1 VPPEIASDQTAVIT
15 RSEDV
20 QAILERE
27 IALLRAGKLSE
38 AKELDVTTDPINRL
52 AEQFEQRYGLS
63 PCP

>member
-20 QAILERE
+20 RAILERE